1 MKLTP
6 LSLPFTSN
14 AGSVS
19 SPPRSFLQTPFWCEF
34 KKDHGW
40 RPFYFLIE
48 DNPPRLLSVL
58 VRCIKRYGDIAYVP
72 LGPDIDCIDS
82 KEQGR
87 ILDSLAA
94 ELKRLLPKSV
104 RYIRFDPPWFV
115 QEQLSTDGES
125 PELAAGPAFIRQRPD
140 GSGCAAPVD
149 IQPPDTVVLN
159 LPPLSVPDGEARLL
173 DVMKPKWRY
182 NIKLGQKKG
191 LKVDCYEGDSAIQ
204 TGLQIFWTLYLE
216 TAERDGIALH
226 DKRYYQDLF
235 THAAAFENTGY
246 DKKRSVRVYIASH
259 EGSPLAAIVTLF
271 CGDEAVY
278 LYGAS
283 SNEKRNLMPA
293 YALQWQAI
301 RDARDFGCAWYDFYG
316 IPPTDDENHPMHGL
330 YRFKTGFGGTII
342 HRCGSIDYPCNAL
355 YYYAGRSAELLR
367 AVWFKKMK
375 KMFRKN
381 TRRK

>member
-1 MKLTP
+1 M
-6 LSLPFTSN
+6 
-14 AGSVS
+14 
-19 SPPRSFLQTPFWCEF
+19 
-34 KKDHGW
+34 
-40 RPFYFLIE
+40 
-48 DNPPRLLSVL
+48 
-58 VRCIKRYGDIAYVP
+58 
-72 LGPDIDCIDS
+72 
-82 KEQGR
+82 
-87 ILDSLAA
+87 
-94 ELKRLLPKSV
+94 
-104 RYIRFDPPWFV
+104 
-115 QEQLSTDGES
+115 
-125 PELAAGPAFIRQRPD
+125 
-140 GSGCAAPVD
+140 D

-173 DVMKPKWRY
+173 DAMKPKWRY
-182 NIKLGQKKG
+182 NIKLGPKKG

-235 THAAAFENTGY
+235 THAAAFENTGF

-301 RDARDFGCAWYDFYG
+301 RDARDFDA
-316 IPPTDDENHPMHGL
+316 HGMISTAYL
-330 YRFKTGFGGTII
+330 RQTTKLI
-342 HRCGSIDYPCNAL
+342 RCTAYIVSRLD
-355 YYYAGRSAELLR
+355 SAEQLFIGAAASTIPAMR
-367 AVWFKKMK
+367 YITMPADQPKYSARFGSKK
-375 KMFRKN
+375 
-381 TRRK
+381 